1 MYLAG
6 SDGRRCQWTPRFGTV
21 SCPVRVPRSCGPS
34 RRPRLPRSC
43 AGNSGSASATKT
55 FCSARRCLPI
65 RWTRCWP
72 PGRRRGTTTPTSRA
86 SSTCCAGCAAR
97 RLCRAWSSPNRA
109 WSWNFAVAVIP
120 GAPMPASAQGPGGV
134 LGAGVAE
141 RLRTAHGFVF
151 DLDGTLVLGDR
162 RNHRLAPLPGA
173 LDITRWLTQRRV
185 PFVVL
190 TNGTT
195 RPPRHY
201 AQMLRHMGFGIGDD
215 AVVTPASR
223 AVWAGAALYS
233 SSQSVFFASA
243 DGKALGTSRAISA
256 MIKSVTGCRI
266 QVVGKPSLHA
276 LRCAAG
282 RLSVPL
288 KDIAVVGDD
297 PDLEVPMAHRG
308 RALAIAV
315 TTGVGG
321 ADSFDHLPAAH
332 APHLTVHGVDELLVI
347 CRRLGIRAR

>member
-1 MYLAG
+1 
-6 SDGRRCQWTPRFGTV
+6 
-21 SCPVRVPRSCGPS
+21 
-34 RRPRLPRSC
+34 
-43 AGNSGSASATKT
+43 
-55 FCSARRCLPI
+55 
-65 RWTRCWP
+65 
-72 PGRRRGTTTPTSRA
+72 
-86 SSTCCAGCAAR
+86 
-97 RLCRAWSSPNRA
+97 
-109 WSWNFAVAVIP
+109 
-120 GAPMPASAQGPGGV
+120 MPASAQGPGGV

-141 RLRTAHGFVF
+141 RLRAAHGFVF

-215 AVVTPASR
+215 AVVTPASSAVAVFLR
-223 AVWAGAALYS
+223 RGHRRVMALGHDGLADPLRDAGIEVVAPDGGATADAVLVGWYPEFSMHALESACRSVWAGAALYS